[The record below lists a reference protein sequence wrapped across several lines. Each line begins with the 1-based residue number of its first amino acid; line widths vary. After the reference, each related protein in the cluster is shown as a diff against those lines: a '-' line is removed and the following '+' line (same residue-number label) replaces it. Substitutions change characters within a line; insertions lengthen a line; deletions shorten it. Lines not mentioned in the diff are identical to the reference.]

1 MTCAEEIAPVLT
13 VLFTRSFDTDKLPND
28 WLIANITPVSKKDDK
43 NNPKT
48 TDLSLC
54 CKLME
59 HVICH
64 NINHLES
71 NLGYSK

>member
-1 MTCAEEIAPVLT
+1 MTCAKEIAPVLT
-13 VLFTRSFDTDKLPND
+13 VLFTRSFDTDILPND

-43 NNPKT
+43 NNPKNYRPI
-48 TDLSLC
+48 SL
-54 CKLME
+54 LQ
-59 HVICH
+59 VNGACH